1 MLGRIIDWSL
11 GRPWLVAL
19 SSLTLFLTGLWW
31 VRDLPAEIFPALSP
45 AQTVVQTEAPGLVA
59 EQVEQLVTRPI
70 ENALGGIPGVAAIR
84 SDSVQGLSV
93 ITLDFARTARPEPIR
108 QTVAERLAEA
118 AALPPGVAA
127 PRIAPLTASTGQ
139 VLKIGF
145 TSAKLDPMALRNIV
159 QWTVRPRLLA
169 TPGVANVALYGGQ
182 TRRVEVRARPG
193 DLSDSDLGFA
203 DVLQAVRRATS
214 VTGAGFLD
222 TPQQRVV
229 IDSRGQALKAEEVAA
244 GQIQTPG
251 NAPVRIGDVADVVDA
266 PAPATG
272 DALIMGKPGVLA
284 EVSAVYGANTLDTTH
299 AVERALDVLRPAL
312 AAQGVTVSAGLDR
325 PADFITRTLR
335 VLGLDLAIGAAL
347 IAAALLLVFRDLRAA
362 ALCLLTI
369 PLSLLAALAALKLF
383 GLTLNAMTLGG
394 LFVGLGVAIDDAV
407 INTESIVG
415 CLREWEAGE
424 AGTETGSR
432 THAIHH
438 ALMDVRAP
446 VIYATLLIDIALLPM
461 LLAKGPFGALA
472 APLALSTIA
481 ASLASLAVSIC
492 LTPALSLLL
501 LRGLKPGEE
510 PRWMRRARAAY
521 AGWVKRIC
529 GAPLIP
535 LLALAAAALAAS
547 LLLAFLPRAPLPTF
561 HDRHLVADLQ
571 APTATSPEAMRRIVS
586 RMTAAA
592 LAVPGVERVSER
604 SGRDPTDFG
613 AAAPD
618 RAQIEL
624 DLDAKLDAHAQ
635 DRLAER
641 LTRVFAGYPDVRVQ
655 VRPRLALGAA
665 TPDRAAF
672 AVNVYGENLT
682 AVDQAAGAITEA
694 LRTLGGGG
702 AITTGAAPLAPAM
715 RIDLNFKRLALYG
728 LSAADVLETVRTVLE
743 GETVAQVYDDGRAV
757 DLVVTGP
764 QALRRD
770 PEAVD
775 SLLLRSSSG
784 VSVPLKLVANVYL
797 TEARTAIQHEAG
809 QRRVVVGAAPAGDP
823 RTFAD
828 KAQAQIRD
836 KVRLPPG
843 VYLTYETPGAV
854 SADDTRNILAAG
866 ALAALAMVGLLV
878 LALKDG
884 RLAVLVLVSTAFF
897 FIGGALAAVLTG
909 GAVSLGSLAGFVA
922 LFGLSTRGAILMVTR
937 PHAMHAHRE
946 GVWSLNTLAAAAAH
960 RAAPI
965 VMTATLVGL
974 AVAPLLFTSAQ
985 AGGEVLGPMAAVIIG
1000 GLISGTVLSLMF
1012 LPGLIY
1018 GYSRPRDVAEA

>member
-1 MLGRIIDWSL
+1 MLGRIIHGSL
-11 GRPWLVAL
+11 RRPWLVVL
-19 SSLTLFLTGLWW
+19 SCLTLFVVGLWW
-31 VRDLPAEIFPALSP
+31 VRDLPAEIFPALTP

-70 ENALGGIPGVAAIR
+70 ENALGGIPGVSAIR

-108 QTVAERLAEA
+108 QAVVQRLAEA

-127 PRIAPLTASTGQ
+127 PRIAPLTAATGQ

-145 TSAKLDPMALRNIV
+145 TSARLDPMALRNIV

-169 TPGVANVALYGGQ
+169 TSGVANVALYGGQ

-193 DLSDSDLGFA
+193 DLSDSDLGFD

-214 VTGAGFLD
+214 VAGAGFLD

-229 IDSRGQALKAEEVAA
+229 IDSHGQALRAEDVAA

-284 EVSAVYGANTLDTTH
+284 EVSAVYGADTLDTTH
-299 AVERALDVLRPAL
+299 AVERALDILRPAL
-312 AAQGVTVSAGLDR
+312 AAQGVTVSADLDR
-325 PADFITRTLR
+325 PADFITSTLRTL
-335 VLGLDLAIGAAL
+335 GMDLAIGAAL
-347 IAAALLLVFRDLRAA
+347 IAAMLLLAFRDLRAA

-369 PLSLLAALAALKLF
+369 PLVLLASLAALKLF
-383 GLTLNAMTLGG
+383 GLSLNAMTLGG

-407 INTESIVG
+407 IDTESIVG
-415 CLREWEAGE
+415 CLREA
-424 AGTETGSR
+424 ETGPDSGTHSR
-432 THAIHH
+432 AHAIHH

-446 VIYATLLIDIALLPM
+446 VVYATLLIDIALLPM

-481 ASLASLAVSIC
+481 ASLASLAVSVC

-501 LRGLKPGEE
+501 LRGLKPGAE

-529 GAPLIP
+529 AAPLIP
-535 LLALAAAALAAS
+535 LVALGAAALASS
-547 LLLAFLPRAPLPTF
+547 LLLALLPRAPLPTF
-561 HDRHLVADLQ
+561 HDRHLVADLR
-571 APTATSPEAMRRIVS
+571 APTATSPQAMRRIVD
-586 RMTAAA
+586 RLTAAA
-592 LAVPGVERVSER
+592 LATPGVQRAASR
-604 SGRDPTDFG
+604 NGRDPTDFG

-624 DLDAKLDAHAQ
+624 DLDPKLNAPAQ
-635 DRLAER
+635 DRVAER

-655 VRPRLALGAA
+655 VRPRLALGQA

-672 AVNVYGENLT
+672 AVNVYGEDL
-682 AVDQAAGAITEA
+682 ASVDRAAGDIAEA
-694 LRTLGGGG
+694 LRSVDGGG
-702 AITTGAAPLAPAM
+702 AITTGAGPLAPAM

-728 LSAADVLETVRTVLE
+728 LSAADVLDTVRTVLE
-743 GETVAQVYDDGRAV
+743 GETVAQVYDNGRAV

-764 QALRRD
+764 EALRRD

-784 VSVPLKLVANVYL
+784 VSVPLKNVANVYL
-797 TEARTAIQHEAG
+797 TEARTSIQHEAG
-809 QRRVVVGAAPAGDP
+809 QRRVVVGAAPSGDP
-823 RTFAD
+823 RAFAE
-828 KAQAQIRD
+828 KAQGQIRNR
-836 KVRLPPG
+836 VRLPPG
-843 VYLTYETPGAV
+843 VYLTYDTPGAV
-854 SADDTRNILAAG
+854 SATDTRDILAAG

-884 RLAVLVLVSTAFF
+884 RLAVLVLLSTAFF

-909 GAVSLGSLAGFVA
+909 GVVSLGSLAGFVA

-937 PHAMHAHRE
+937 PHEMHARKE
-946 GVWSLNTLAAAAAH
+946 GLWTLSTLAAAAAH

-965 VMTATLVGL
+965 VLTAVLVGL

-985 AGGEVLGPMAAVIIG
+985 AGGEVLGPMAVVIVG
-1000 GLISGTVLSLMF
+1000 GLISGTVLSLLF

-1018 GYSRPRDVAEA
+1018 GYSRPRDAAEA